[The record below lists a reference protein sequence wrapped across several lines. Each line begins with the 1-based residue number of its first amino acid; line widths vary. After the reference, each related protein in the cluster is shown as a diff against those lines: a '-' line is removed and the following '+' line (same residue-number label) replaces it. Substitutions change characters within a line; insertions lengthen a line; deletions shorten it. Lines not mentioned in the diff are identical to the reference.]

1 MASHDE
7 HLRHSRRVSP
17 TAHYTSQV
25 WVRHGLSQPAF
36 DTPKGRLLYAVLRPF
51 NLAYEQLSDRAS
63 LDEGLLGRHLT
74 IDAALEEA
82 IAGGVSQVVEIAAG
96 LSARGWRMVRKHSG
110 LRYIEADLPDMA
122 EHKRALLGPTEPR
135 HEVVALDAFSRG
147 EDGLEAL
154 GARLDPARGLAVIT
168 EGLINYFDRA
178 SVADLWQRVA
188 AVSARFS
195 SRVYLCDIIT
205 REHLSGMRGA
215 RLFRALLSAF
225 AGGNVDV
232 HFADDRAALDAARAA
247 GFAHAELRSPSDN
260 RRGGPRILVAR

>member
-7 HLRHSRRVSP
+7 HLRHSQRVSP

-36 DTPKGRLLYAVLRPF
+36 DTRKGRILWAALRPF
-51 NLAYEQLSDRAS
+51 NFAYEHLTDRAS
-63 LDEGLLGRHLT
+63 LDETLLGRHTT

-96 LSARGWRMVRKHSG
+96 LSARGWRMVRKHPG

-122 EHKRALLGPTEPR
+122 AHKRALLGPTEAR

-147 EDGLEAL
+147 DDGLEAL

-168 EGLINYFDRA
+168 EGLINYFDTA
-178 SVADLWQRVA
+178 AVGDLWQRIA

-195 SRVYLCDIIT
+195 QHVYICDIVTGDRIA
-205 REHLSGMRGA
+205 GMRGA
-215 RLFRALLSAF
+215 LVFRALLSAF
-225 AGGNVDV
+225 AGGTVTL
-232 HFADDRAALDAARAA
+232 HFSDGEAALEAARVA
-247 GFAHAELRSPSDN
+247 GFGRAELREAPGK
-260 RRGGPRILVAR
+260 RRGGNRILVAR